1 MSEKKS
7 SVLIVED
14 ERQIRRFMRSAL
26 ESADCQ
32 VIEHESGQQA
42 LLAAAACKPDLV
54 LLDLGL
60 PDMDGVEFIRAL
72 RSWSMAPVIIVSA
85 RSDEQEKIRALDAG
99 ADDYL
104 TKPFGVGELLARVRA
119 QLRRQQHTQ
128 DSEPVLRFGE
138 VEVDL
143 ARRHVS
149 RAGIDIHLTPI
160 EYRLLGVLLASAG
173 KVLTHRHLLREV
185 WGPGYAESNHY
196 LRIYVGHL
204 RQKLEGDPAQPQ
216 HFLTETGVGY
226 RFQF

>member
-1 MSEKKS
+1 MSERHPL
-7 SVLIVED
+7 VMIVED

-26 ESADCQ
+26 ESEGCL
-32 VIEHESGQQA
+32 VIESDRAQPA
-42 LLAAAACKPDLV
+42 LLDAAARKPDLV

-60 PDMDGVEFIRAL
+60 PDLDGVAFIQAL
-72 RSWSMAPVIIVSA
+72 RGWSSVPVIIVSA
-85 RSDEQEKIRALDAG
+85 RCDEQDKIRALDAG

-128 DSEPVLRFGE
+128 DNDSVLHFGE
-138 VEVDL
+138 VTVDL
-143 ARRHVS
+143 ARRQVS

-160 EYRLLGVLLASAG
+160 EYRLLGVLLAGAG

-185 WGPGYAESNHY
+185 WGPGYADSNHY

-204 RQKLEGDPAQPQ
+204 RQKLESDPTQPR

-226 RFQF
+226 RFQR